1 MNKKAKISLI
11 TKNDKIIYNVDI
23 EIKND
28 KISYKEN
35 NDKLTNVLYDIK
47 SNILIREDKDI
58 YMEYNFNINKASVY
72 IKELKKEI
80 GLVLK
85 TKNIVNNNK
94 KITIEYL
101 LDNELYSYV
110 IDMEWYYEYY
120 KRIRK
125 WY

>member
-110 IDMEWYYEYY
+110 IDME
-120 KRIRK
+120 
-125 WY
+125 

>member
-11 TKNDKIIYNVDI
+11 TKKEKIIYNVEI

-47 SNILIREDKDI
+47 NKILIREDKDI
-58 YMEYNFNINKASVY
+58 YMEYDFNINKASVY
-72 IKELKKEI
+72 IKELKKEVN
-80 GLVLK
+80 LLLK
-85 TKNIVNNNK
+85 TKNIISNNK
-94 KITIEYL
+94 KINIEYL

-110 IDMEWYYEYY
+110 IDME
-120 KRIRK
+120 
-125 WY
+125 